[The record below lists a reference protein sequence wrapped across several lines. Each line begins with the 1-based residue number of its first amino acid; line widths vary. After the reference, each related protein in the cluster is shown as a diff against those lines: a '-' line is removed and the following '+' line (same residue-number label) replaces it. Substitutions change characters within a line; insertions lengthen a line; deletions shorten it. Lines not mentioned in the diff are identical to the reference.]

1 MLCCRRDRVVAAWRI
16 NERLEDDWA
25 GALAQAGNCSK
36 AWIYARRQQL
46 LAKHK
51 IDIAFPFAFYR
62 DLIFFGPNSLTPPQV
77 RAALNAALAR
87 GDEPPTSASASRP

>member
-25 GALAQAGNCSK
+25 GALAQAAHCSK
-36 AWIYARRQQL
+36 AWIYARRKQL
-46 LAKHK
+46 LATSS

-62 DLIFFGPNSLTPPQV
+62 DLIFFGPNSFTPPQV